1 MANLE
6 ILKSCK
12 SILKRWT
19 FCHNWLKIS
28 YLFCNVHALINSMWL
43 LLKRMGQ
50 KKEYTNFIKV
60 TLYFYLHIEYRI
72 AILAKIPQVYMYIG
86 SSTVA
91 EYILKKNSLWG
102 NYLTDYIQSPSE
114 IWVNQNQWE
123 REEMKLIYVASTD
136 YFQDW

>member
-1 MANLE
+1 
-6 ILKSCK
+6 
-12 SILKRWT
+12 
-19 FCHNWLKIS
+19 
-28 YLFCNVHALINSMWL
+28 
-43 LLKRMGQ
+43 MGQ